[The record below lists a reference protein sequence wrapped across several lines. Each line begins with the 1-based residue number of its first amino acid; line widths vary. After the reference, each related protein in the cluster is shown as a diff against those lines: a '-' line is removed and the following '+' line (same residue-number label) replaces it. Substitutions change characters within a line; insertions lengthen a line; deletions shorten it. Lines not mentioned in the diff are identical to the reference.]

1 MKPVNGVEEARE
13 IDLHEHIIGEKN
25 KNTF

>member
-25 KNTF
+25 KFI

>member
-13 IDLHEHIIGEKN
+13 IDLHEHIRGEKN
-25 KNTF
+25 KFI